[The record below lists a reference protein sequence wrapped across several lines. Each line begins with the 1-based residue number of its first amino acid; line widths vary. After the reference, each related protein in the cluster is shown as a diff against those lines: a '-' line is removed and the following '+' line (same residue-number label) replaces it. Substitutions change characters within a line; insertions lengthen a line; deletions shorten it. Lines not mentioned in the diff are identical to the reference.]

1 MSQADR
7 PGSADRT
14 QQAGGAGAHRLP
26 FLQPGF
32 GRTVR
37 LDWQDLP
44 LHSHRTG
51 RSLKVHWKRM
61 CRVPSCLRLPR
72 GPIPPWASQLPLTPH
87 TLHYLCNSYSNAKA
101 IIHGRTVP
109 STKVCL
115 SAPAPGAIPSGFII
129 QIKEVLHAF
138 FVCLFFW

>member
-1 MSQADR
+1 
-7 PGSADRT
+7 
-14 QQAGGAGAHRLP
+14 
-26 FLQPGF
+26 
-32 GRTVR
+32 
-37 LDWQDLP
+37 
-44 LHSHRTG
+44 
-51 RSLKVHWKRM
+51 M

-72 GPIPPWASQLPLTPH
+72 SPIPPWAPQLPLIPH

-115 SAPAPGAIPSGFII
+115 SAPAPCTIPSGFII

-138 FVCLFFW
+138 FVFLVFFGNNLQATPLPLWLSLFQERLWPRCPFHSSEGGSGGSSLCVSRVSGFTLFSATH

>member
-1 MSQADR
+1 M
-7 PGSADRT
+7 
-14 QQAGGAGAHRLP
+14 
-26 FLQPGF
+26 
-32 GRTVR
+32 
-37 LDWQDLP
+37 
-44 LHSHRTG
+44 HSHRTG

-138 FVCLFFW
+138 FVCFFGNNLQAPPTPTLLVEFVPRKTLVSSLSLLCRGLWRVFSLCV